1 VYTLKIILK
10 GKRKMTDTELLDFFK
25 GIIDS
30 EEGPIVICN
39 MDYRIIY
46 ENPAAIQYYAP
57 ASPLTGK
64 LLETYMDDEMMSKV
78 VMSVEWFKEDKNN
91 NKVFALHDDHN
102 NMDMYILAIRNSKS
116 ELIGF
121 YGRREYRNP
130 DEGKMFDLD

>member
-1 VYTLKIILK
+1 
-10 GKRKMTDTELLDFFK
+10 MTDTELLDFFK

-30 EEGPIVICN
+30 EEGPIIICN

-46 ENPAAIQYYAP
+46 ENPAAIRYYAP

-64 LLETYMDDEMMSKV
+64 LLETYMDEEMMSKV

-121 YGRREYRNP
+121 YGRREDRTP
-130 DEGKMFDLD
+130 DSGKLFDLD

>member
-1 VYTLKIILK
+1 
-10 GKRKMTDTELLDFFK
+10 MADTELFDFFK

-39 MDYRIIY
+39 MDYRIVY

-64 LLETYMDDEMMSKV
+64 LLETYMDEEMMSKV

-121 YGRREYRNP
+121 YGRREGRTP
-130 DEGKMFDLD
+130 DSGKLFDLD

>member
-1 VYTLKIILK
+1 
-10 GKRKMTDTELLDFFK
+10 MTDTELLDFFK

-121 YGRREYRNP
+121 YGRREDRTP
-130 DEGKMFDLD
+130 DSGKLFDLD